1 MEIQEKRYYNIIEQ
15 LQLLVIQSKSHN
27 DLYKKDDDY
36 INAKKLIDEA
46 NIYLNS
52 LEDRVK
58 NINISSIQNISQS
71 IDDYIN
77 MIDVPNPKFN
87 EIIYVITHLQALYN
101 RLPSSAQIIDNIEN
115 DMINIKKN

>member
-15 LQLLVIQSKSHN
+15 LQLLAIQSKSHN

-36 INAKKLIDEA
+36 LNAKKLIDEA

-58 NINISSIQNISQS
+58 NINISSIQNSSQS